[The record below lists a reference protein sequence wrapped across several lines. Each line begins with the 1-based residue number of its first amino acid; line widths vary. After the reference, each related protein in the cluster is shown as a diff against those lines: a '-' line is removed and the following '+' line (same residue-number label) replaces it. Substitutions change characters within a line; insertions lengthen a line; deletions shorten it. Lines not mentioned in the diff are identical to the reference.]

1 MIPDLNRTKTVIP
14 RSFDDF
20 YRNDYRS
27 VVGLAFV
34 LTGDWSAAEDLAQ
47 DAFLKAH
54 KAWATIAGFDSPGA
68 WVRKVMVNASR
79 SAYRRRQTE
88 VRALRLVGAASR
100 SSDELRI
107 PETSSE
113 VWRAVR
119 RLPRRQGEAVAL
131 TYYGGCSRQE
141 VAEILGCS
149 PFTVKT
155 HLQRGKKALASQ
167 LGAEDAI

>member
-54 KAWATIAGFDSPGA
+54 KAWATLAGFDSPG
-68 WVRKVMVNASR
+68 
-79 SAYRRRQTE
+79 
-88 VRALRLVGAASR
+88 
-100 SSDELRI
+100 
-107 PETSSE
+107 
-113 VWRAVR
+113 
-119 RLPRRQGEAVAL
+119 
-131 TYYGGCSRQE
+131 
-141 VAEILGCS
+141 
-149 PFTVKT
+149 
-155 HLQRGKKALASQ
+155 
-167 LGAEDAI
+167 